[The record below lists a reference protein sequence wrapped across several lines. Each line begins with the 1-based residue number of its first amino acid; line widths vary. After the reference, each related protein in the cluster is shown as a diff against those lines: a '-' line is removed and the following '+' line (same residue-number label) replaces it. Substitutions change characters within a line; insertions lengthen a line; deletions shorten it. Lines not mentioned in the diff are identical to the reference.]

1 MTQRKT
7 DGESGKGG
15 WTMRKEITEEQ
26 ITTLMQA
33 IPRAEAEHWAA
44 REINKLRAEN
54 EKLRSDRRE
63 RIATAALQGILACH
77 EGNTALPKEWPGIF
91 AIMSVDCA
99 DSLIAKLDEEP
110 QP

>member
-63 RIATAALQGILACH
+63 RIATAALQGLLSNSSTNSSSWEVVVAA
-77 EGNTALPKEWPGIF
+77 T
-91 AIMSVDCA
+91 VYA

>member
-63 RIATAALQGILACH
+63 RIATAALQGLLSNPA
-77 EGNTALPKEWPGIF
+77 T
-91 AIMSVDCA
+91 SVSPWEVVVAATVYA